1 MNEINKNMKLDN
13 FRYRLGKLQYT
24 LDKNFYLDDISAE
37 SVLGKDKFYQNIFT
51 PQWVFESKNEFVRII
66 IEELNPDKYLR
77 GGIQLALKESRIYE
91 KSDNLIDYITG
102 KSSIQLSPKALGEL
116 PVVMDMSDWGKT
128 SLKEDTKAVD
138 FHKYKLIFWWLII
151 VALDCALYEK
161 YVDYIVDA
169 ADIFGFSEVMIDDWC
184 TAVIYWLNGND
195 INPECNLDLKTDEAK
210 EFFLNEWIY

>member
-13 FRYRLGKLQYT
+13 FRYRLGMLQHT
-24 LDKNFYLDDISAE
+24 LDKNTYWDYTIAE
-37 SVLGKDKFYQNIFT
+37 MVLGKDKFYQNIFT

-66 IEELNPDKYLR
+66 IEELNPDKYRR
-77 GGIQLALKESRIYE
+77 GGILLGRKESRSYE

-102 KSSIQLSPKALGEL
+102 KSSIDLSPKALGEL
-116 PVVMDMSDWGKT
+116 PVVMDMGDLGKT
-128 SLKEDTKAVD
+128 SLKEDAINVESK
-138 FHKYKLIFWWLII
+138 KYKLIFWWLII

-210 EFFLNEWIY
+210 KFFLNK